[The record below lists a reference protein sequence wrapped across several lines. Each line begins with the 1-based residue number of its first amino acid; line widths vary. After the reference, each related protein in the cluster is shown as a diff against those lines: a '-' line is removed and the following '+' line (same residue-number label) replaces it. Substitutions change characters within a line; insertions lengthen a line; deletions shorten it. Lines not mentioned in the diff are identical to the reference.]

1 MHRRN
6 AGRGTVRNA
15 RLSKRAS
22 GYALREGWHGG
33 CCLEVRPR
41 NPDPYASVMM
51 IAQQLRRI
59 AGDPLEELS
68 EAEAFDLFSAMLDG
82 GVPEME
88 LGALL
93 TALAMKTVTPPE
105 LAGFY
110 RAARGRV
117 NRLSPPSTARL
128 ALRPLVIPSYSGT
141 IEHPNLMPLLALLAN
156 HFGLPVLVHG
166 PLEGHG
172 RIASVS
178 IFRELGILPCATLR
192 EAQAELAE
200 GRIAYAP
207 TALVA
212 PALMQLIALRS
223 RLGFENCAHAVANLI
238 DPFDGLGLK
247 LLPTA
252 DDTQSERFGA
262 VLIRHGDSALLFR
275 GAEGEAYADP
285 QQRPAIEYFND
296 GTHETLFEAEPTPV
310 VPSGLRSSRLP
321 EHADAKSTA
330 RWIRDALS
338 GKEPLPPPITNL
350 LACCLFGAGY
360 TDDFNQSKAIVAVR
374 THSLAVA

>member
-1 MHRRN
+1 
-6 AGRGTVRNA
+6 
-15 RLSKRAS
+15 
-22 GYALREGWHGG
+22 
-33 CCLEVRPR
+33 
-41 NPDPYASVMM
+41 M
-51 IAQQLRRI
+51 IATLLKRI
-59 AGDPLEELS
+59 AGHCIEAMT
-68 EAEAFDLFSAMLDG
+68 EAEAFEIFSAMLDG
-82 GVPEME
+82 GVAEME
-88 LGALL
+88 LGALI
-93 TALAMKTVTPPE
+93 TALALKPVAPE
-105 LAGFY
+105 ELSGFY
-110 RAARGRV
+110 RAARGRL
-117 NRLSPPSTARL
+117 NRLAAPSTARL
-128 ALRPLVIPSYSGT
+128 ALRPLVIPSYNGT
-141 IEHPNLMPLLALLAN
+141 LEHPNLMPLLALLAN
-156 HFGLPVLVHG
+156 HFSVPVVVHG

-178 IFRELGILPCATLR
+178 IFRELGVLPCATLR
-192 EAQAELAE
+192 DAQAELAE
-200 GRIAYAP
+200 GRIAYVP
-207 TALVA
+207 TALIA

-223 RLGFENCAHAVANLI
+223 RLGFDNCAHAVASLI

-252 DDTQSERFGA
+252 DDAQSARIGH
-262 VLIRHGDSALLFR
+262 VLLEHGDSALLFH

-285 QQRPAIEYFND
+285 RQRPAIEHFSD
-296 GTHETLFEAEPTPV
+296 GAHETLFEAEPLPAAANG
-310 VPSGLRSSRLP
+310 PRSSRLP

>member
-1 MHRRN
+1 MGARAKRKQFPLCERVGTGVA
-6 AGRGTVRNA
+6 AGGQA
-15 RLSKRAS
+15 I
-22 GYALREGWHGG
+22 EP
-33 CCLEVRPR
+33 RP
-41 NPDPYASVMM
+41 DKSDML

-59 AGDPLEELS
+59 AGDPLEEMT
-68 EAEAFDLFSAMLDG
+68 EAEAFDLFSALLDG

-93 TALAMKTVTPPE
+93 TALAMKTITPAE
-105 LAGFY
+105 LSGFY
-110 RAARGRV
+110 RAARGRI

-156 HFGLPVLVHG
+156 HFGVPVVVHG
-166 PLEGHG
+166 PLEGRGRRG

-178 IFRELGILPCATLR
+178 IFRELGVLPCATLR
-192 EAQAELAE
+192 DAQAELAE
-200 GRIAYAP
+200 GRIAYVP
-207 TALVA
+207 TGLVA

-223 RLGFENCAHAVANLI
+223 RLGFENCAHAVASLI
-238 DPFDGLGLK
+238 DPFDGHGLK

-252 DDTQSERFGA
+252 DDAQAGRIGS
-262 VLIRHGDSALLFR
+262 VLLGHGDSALLFR

-285 QQRPAIEYFND
+285 QQRPAIEYFN
-296 GTHETLFEAEPTPV
+296 GGAHETLFEAEPLPV
-310 VPSGLRSSRLP
+310 IPSSLRSSRLP
-321 EHADAKSTA
+321 EHADAKNTA

>member
-1 MHRRN
+1 
-6 AGRGTVRNA
+6 
-15 RLSKRAS
+15 
-22 GYALREGWHGG
+22 
-33 CCLEVRPR
+33 
-41 NPDPYASVMM
+41 M
-51 IAQQLRRI
+51 IVPLLKRI
-59 AGDPLEELS
+59 AGDRLEEIT
-68 EAEAFDLFSAMLDG
+68 EPEAFDVFSALLDG

-93 TALAMKTVTPPE
+93 TGLAMRPVTPAA
-105 LAGFY
+105 LSGFY
-110 RAARGRV
+110 RAARGRI
-117 NRLSPPSTARL
+117 NRLAPPSTARL
-128 ALRPLVIPSYSGT
+128 ALRPLVIPSYNGT
-141 IEHPNLMPLLALLAN
+141 LEQPNLMPLLALLAN
-156 HFGLPVLVHG
+156 HFSVPVVVHG

-178 IFRELGILPCATLR
+178 IFRELGVLPCASLK
-192 EAQAELAE
+192 EAQVELAE
-200 GRIAYAP
+200 GRIAYVPAV
-207 TALVA
+207 LVA

-223 RLGFENCAHAVANLI
+223 RLGFETCAHTVASLI

-252 DDTQSERFGA
+252 DDAHSQLIGR
-262 VLIRHGDSALLFR
+262 VLVEHGDNALLFH
-275 GAEGEAYADP
+275 GTVGEAYADP
-285 QQRPAIEYFND
+285 RQRPAIEYFSD
-296 GTHETLFEAEPTPV
+296 GAHETLFEAEPLPAA
-310 VPSGLRSSRLP
+310 SNGLRHSRLP
-321 EHADAKSTA
+321 EHADAKTTA

>member
-1 MHRRN
+1 
-6 AGRGTVRNA
+6 
-15 RLSKRAS
+15 
-22 GYALREGWHGG
+22 
-33 CCLEVRPR
+33 
-41 NPDPYASVMM
+41 MM
-51 IAQQLRRI
+51 IAQLLRRI
-59 AGDPLEELS
+59 AADPLDGMTED
-68 EAEAFDLFSAMLDG
+68 EAFDLFSALLDG

-93 TALAMKTVTPPE
+93 TALAMKSLATEE
-105 LAGFY
+105 LSGFY
-110 RAARGRV
+110 RAARGRM

-141 IEHPNLMPLLALLAN
+141 LEHPNLMPLLALLAN
-156 HFGLPVLVHG
+156 HFGVPVVVHG

-178 IFRELGILPCATLR
+178 IFRELGVLPCATLKD
-192 EAQAELAE
+192 AQAELAE
-200 GRIAYAP
+200 GRIAYVP
-207 TALVA
+207 TGLIA

-223 RLGFENCAHAVANLI
+223 RLGFENCAHPVGALI
-238 DPFDGLGLK
+238 DPFDGMGLK

-252 DDTQSERFGA
+252 DDAQSECIGG
-262 VLIRHGDSALLFR
+262 VLVEHGDSALLFR

-285 QQRPAIEYFND
+285 QQRPAIEYFSD
-296 GTHETLFEAEPTPV
+296 GAHQTLFEAEQLPSH
-310 VPSGLRSSRLP
+310 PSGLRSSRLP
-321 EHADAKSTA
+321 GHADAKSTA

-374 THSLAVA
+374 THSLAAA

>member
-1 MHRRN
+1 M
-6 AGRGTVRNA
+6 
-15 RLSKRAS
+15 
-22 GYALREGWHGG
+22 EP
-33 CCLEVRPR
+33 RP
-41 NPDPYASVMM
+41 DKSDMM
-51 IAQQLRRI
+51 IAQHLRRI
-59 AGDPLEELS
+59 AGDPLEEMT
-68 EAEAFDLFSAMLDG
+68 EAEAFDLFSALLDG

-93 TALAMKTVTPPE
+93 TALAMKTITPAE
-105 LAGFY
+105 LSGFY
-110 RAARGRV
+110 RAARGRI

-141 IEHPNLMPLLALLAN
+141 LEHPNLMPLLALLAN
-156 HFGLPVLVHG
+156 HFGMPVVVHG
-166 PLEGHG
+166 PLEAHG

-192 EAQAELAE
+192 DAQAELAE
-200 GRIAYAP
+200 GRIAYLP
-207 TALVA
+207 TGLVA

-223 RLGFENCAHAVANLI
+223 RLGFENCAHAVASLI

-247 LLPTA
+247 LMPT
-252 DDTQSERFGA
+252 DDDAQSECIGA
-262 VLIRHGDSALLFR
+262 VLLGHGDSALLFH

-285 QQRPAIEYFND
+285 QQRPAIEYFSD
-296 GTHETLFEAEPTPV
+296 GAHETLFEAEPLPV

-374 THSLAVA
+374 TRCLAVA